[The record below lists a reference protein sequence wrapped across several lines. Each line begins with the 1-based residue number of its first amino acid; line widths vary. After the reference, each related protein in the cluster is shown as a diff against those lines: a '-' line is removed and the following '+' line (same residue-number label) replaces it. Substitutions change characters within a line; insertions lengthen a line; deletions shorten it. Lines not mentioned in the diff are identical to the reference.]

1 MQTQAPLTASSPPS
15 PAGPAMLNMMT
26 SYWISQAIYVAAK
39 LGIADLVQN
48 GPVHHETL
56 AAASESDPPSL
67 YRLMRA
73 LASVGIFAETS
84 PGSFGLT
91 PMAEVLSAVAPNSM
105 RALALTYNEELYHA
119 WGDMLYSVQTGQP
132 AFDHVYGM
140 PVFEYFASHPSANA
154 VFNAAMVDWTKRV
167 ASAVVAAYDFSSFD
181 TVIDVG
187 GGYGALLTEILRSN
201 PGTRGILFDQPHVVA
216 DAASFL
222 HSTGVSERCTSVG
235 GDFFADVPP
244 GGDAYLLAQ
253 ILHDWGDA
261 QNLTILSRCRSAM
274 PAHARLLVVELVL
287 PETDEPNFGKWL
299 DLHMLAVARG
309 RERTAAEYADLLRT
323 AGFKLTRIVPTESG
337 TSVVEA
343 ELAH

>member
-1 MQTQAPLTASSPPS
+1 
-15 PAGPAMLNMMT
+15 MLNMMT

-48 GPVHHETL
+48 GPVRHETL
-56 AAASESDPPSL
+56 AVASASDAPSL
-67 YRLMRA
+67 YRLLRA

-84 PGSFGLT
+84 PGCFGLT
-91 PMAEVLSAVAPNSM
+91 PLAEVLSAVAPNSM

-140 PVFEYFASHPSANA
+140 PVFEYFASHPAANA

-167 ASAVVAAYDFSSFD
+167 ASAVIAAYDFSGFD
-181 TVIDVG
+181 TVVDVG
-187 GGYGALLTEILRSN
+187 GGYGTLLTEILRAN
-201 PGTRGILFDQPHVVA
+201 PTTRGILFDQPHVVA
-216 DAASFL
+216 DADSFL
-222 HSTGVSERCTSVG
+222 RSTGVSERCTFVG
-235 GDFFADVPP
+235 GDFLADVPP

-309 RERTAAEYADLLRT
+309 RERTAAEYADLLRS

-337 TSVVEA
+337 TSVIEA
-343 ELAH
+343 ELAQ